1 MRTLITGA
9 NGQLGRHLI
18 AALKDSHELI
28 LTDRSQC
35 DLNNAQALAGL
46 LADTQPQMIIN
57 TAAMTAVDLAED
69 EPELADRLNHQVPL
83 ELAQWASRTNARLI
97 HYSTDYVFGGI
108 QTKAWLEDDPKS
120 PQSVYGQSKYLG
132 EQAIQSVGVGA
143 LILRTAWVYSA
154 LPGNFLTAILARASR
169 GEDLRVVNDQV
180 GSPTWAGSLAEATAH
195 LLAGGHVPSDHV
207 RVLHVANRGAVSWHA
222 FATLAV
228 EQAWEAGVIDRRVDV
243 AAVGSDQ
250 WPQKA
255 KRPSGSVLDVTQYET
270 LTGQR
275 MASFDQALAQCLH
288 EWRQWQC

>member
-18 AALKDSHELI
+18 AALKDRYELI

-35 DLNNAQALAGL
+35 DLTDSGAVMQL
-46 LADTQPQMIIN
+46 LADVQPQMIIN

-69 EPELADRLNHQVPL
+69 EPELADRLNHQLPF
-83 ELAQWASRTNARLI
+83 ELAQWASLSGARLI

-108 QTKAWLEDDPKS
+108 PSRAWVEDDSKS

-132 EQAIQSVGVGA
+132 EQAIQSVAVGG

-154 LPGNFLTAILARASR
+154 LPGNFLTAILARARR

-180 GSPTWAGSLAEATAH
+180 GSPTWAGSLAEATAT
-195 LLAGGHVPSDHV
+195 LLEGDHVPNNQV
-207 RVLHVANRGAVSWHA
+207 RVLHVANRGAVSWHE
-222 FATLAV
+222 FATVAIDQAV
-228 EQAWEAGVIDRRVDV
+228 EAGVIDQAVNV
-243 AAVGSDQ
+243 APVSSDE

-275 MASFDQALAQCLH
+275 LASYDQALVQCLQ

>member
-9 NGQLGRHLI
+9 KGQLGRHLI
-18 AALKDSHELI
+18 AALKDHHELI

-35 DLNNAQALAGL
+35 DLTDARAVEQL
-46 LADTQPQMIIN
+46 LADTQPQIIIN

-69 EPELADRLNHQVPL
+69 EPELADRLNHQLPF
-83 ELAQWASRTNARLI
+83 ELARWAARSGARLI
-97 HYSTDYVFGGI
+97 HYSTDYVFGGV
-108 QTKAWLEDDPKS
+108 QTRAWIEDDPKS
-120 PQSVYGQSKYLG
+120 PQSVYGQTKYLG
-132 EQAIQSVGVGA
+132 EQAIQSVAVGG

-154 LPGNFLTAILARASR
+154 LPGNFLTAILARAGR

-180 GSPTWAGSLAEATAH
+180 GSPTWAGSLAEATAV
-195 LLAGGHVPSDHV
+195 LLEGNHVPTDQV

-222 FATLAV
+222 FAALAV
-228 EQAWEAGVIDRRVDV
+228 EKAVEAGIIDQ
-243 AAVGSDQ
+243 AVTVSPVSSDQ

-275 MASFDQALAQCLH
+275 LASFDQALVQCLQ